1 MLVTVVVQF
10 TTKTTNSKTVVYC
23 LSLMPYSI
31 NKLKS
36 YMLFTSKNFVFSEFM
51 YKKKK
56 FCSRKWW
63 NKFCSSV
70 YGPVQKLILIHNK
83 RCLRGSK
90 NPKKM
95 SLKRY
100 LMSRSAPFSET
111 FLV

>member
-51 YKKKK
+51 YKKKS
-56 FCSRKWW
+56 FAPE
-63 NKFCSSV
+63 NGGINFAPV
-70 YGPVQKLILIHNK
+70 YTALY
-83 RCLRGSK
+83 K
-90 NPKKM
+90 N
-95 SLKRY
+95 L
-100 LMSRSAPFSET
+100 F
-111 FLV
+111 